1 MMDSHTF
8 MRASRVISSSLTRA
22 LQTALVVLHDH
33 PAVANQPGYLMM
45 RPECRELKNTLGL
58 DTMSA
63 FRGDAIVTRA
73 KSKCARSEALHLC
86 RPTNGKGGEEA
97 QEKQPKKKKKSGAV
111 AKAVS
116 GVVVDA
122 SVPTDQWC
130 ALFYLHCCSLVIA
143 YSSSIRP

>member
-1 MMDSHTF
+1 MDSRTF

-33 PAVANQPGYLMM
+33 PAVADQPGYLMM

-63 FRGDAIVTRA
+63 FRGEAIVTRA
-73 KSKCARSEALHLC
+73 KAKCAHSEALHRC
-86 RPTNGKGGEEA
+86 VPTNGAGA
-97 QEKQPKKKKKSGAV
+97 NDNFPKLKTSGAV

-116 GVVVDA
+116 KVVVDA
-122 SVPTDQWC
+122 SVPTDHWC
-130 ALFYLHCCSLVIA
+130 AFFTIFLPYLSTCG
-143 YSSSIRP
+143 SI